1 LCEKSVSTYCELE
14 NEQGSKANR
23 DKNCHCLKLCRLRVS
38 DRLRWRATVEAQWS
52 TGTQHGHFGFGV
64 GGNWSKKLI
73 LCAILLDAL
82 GRPKIMIAVAVCE
95 KVTYKRGR
103 QSREKKLELF

>member
-1 LCEKSVSTYCELE
+1 M
-14 NEQGSKANR
+14 
-23 DKNCHCLKLCRLRVS
+23 
-38 DRLRWRATVEAQWS
+38 
-52 TGTQHGHFGFGV
+52 
-64 GGNWSKKLI
+64 I

-103 QSREKKLELF
+103 QSREKKLEFF